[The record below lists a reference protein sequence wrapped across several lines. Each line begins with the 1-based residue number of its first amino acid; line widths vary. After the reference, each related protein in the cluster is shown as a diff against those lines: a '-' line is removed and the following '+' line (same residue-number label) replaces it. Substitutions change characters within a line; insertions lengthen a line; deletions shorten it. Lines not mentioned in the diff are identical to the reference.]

1 MSQTI
6 YSVTSLNRHIKQL
19 FDNDFTLRGLRLKG
33 EVSNFK
39 RYPSGHIYF
48 SLKDEESYI
57 KAVMYVSYTKYMP
70 STIKDGD
77 EVIATGYVSAYPAR
91 GEYQFYAQAIDLFGK
106 GNQLLELEMLKK
118 KLAAEG
124 LFDQSRK
131 RKIKAFPKA
140 VGVISAPNSAALADI
155 KTNLLRRNPLIELKI
170 FTSLVQGSDAPKELL
185 KALNEA
191 KNSNIDTLIIGRGGG
206 ASEDLSAFNDETL
219 VREAAKFPVPII
231 SAVGH
236 EIDFTLI
243 DYIADARASTP
254 TGAAELATIDKREIY
269 DSLANYSKEIDDVL
283 INMINNYKTKI
294 DNIKTRPFFVNPKS
308 MYEDALKEVKNFSQ
322 RLDLSINHLIK
333 MKEERLASYKPR
345 LKSLSVESTL
355 NRGFSITM
363 DEEGRII
370 KSIDDVKVNTS
381 VKTKIS
387 GGIITATVTKKEKVN
402 DERKN

>member
-1 MSQTI
+1 MSETI

-19 FDNDFTLRGLRLKG
+19 FDNDFVLRGLRLKG

-48 SLKDEESYI
+48 TLKDEESSI
-57 KAVMYVSYTKYMP
+57 KAVMYVTYTRFMP

-77 EVIATGYVSAYPAR
+77 EVIASGYVSVYPSR

-118 KLAAEG
+118 KLASEG

-131 RKIKAFPKA
+131 RKINLFPKA
-140 VGVISAPNSAALADI
+140 IGVISAPNSAALSDI
-155 KTNLLRRNPLIELKI
+155 RTNLLRRNPLIDIKL
-170 FTSLVQGSDAPKELL
+170 FPSLVQGSEAPKELL

-191 KNSNIDTLIIGRGGG
+191 KNAKIDTLIIGRGGG

-243 DYIADARASTP
+243 DYIADTRASTP

-269 DSLANYSKEIDDVL
+269 DALANYETEIDDAL
-283 INMINNYKTKI
+283 INKINNYKNKLE
-294 DNIKTRPFFVNPKS
+294 NIKNRPFFVNPKS
-308 MYEDALKEVKNFSQ
+308 MYEDAIKEVSNLNN
-322 RLDLSINHLIK
+322 RIDLAMNHLIK
-333 MKEERLASYKPR
+333 MKKEKLSSYSPR
-345 LKSLSVESTL
+345 LKSLSVDSTL
-355 NRGFSITM
+355 NRGFAIMM
-363 DEEGRII
+363 DEKGSIV
-370 KSIDDVKVNTS
+370 KSINDIEINTS
-381 VKTKIS
+381 VKIRVS
-387 GGIITATVTKKEKVN
+387 GGIITSTVTKKEKIN
-402 DERKN
+402 G

>member
-6 YSVTSLNRHIKQL
+6 FSVSALNRHIKQL

-33 EVSNFK
+33 EISNFK

-48 SLKDEESYI
+48 TLKDEESSI
-57 KAVMYVSYTKYMP
+57 KAVMYVTYTKYMP
-70 STIKDGD
+70 STLKDGD
-77 EVIATGYVSAYPAR
+77 EVIAAGYVSLYAPR

-118 KLAAEG
+118 KLASEG
-124 LFDQSRK
+124 LFDESRK
-131 RKIKAFPKA
+131 RKIKLFPKS
-140 VGVISAPNSAALADI
+140 VGVISAPNSAAMSDI
-155 KTNLLRRNPLIELKI
+155 KTNLLRRNPLLDIKL
-170 FTSLVQGSDAPKELL
+170 FPSLVQGSEAPKALL

-191 KNSNIDTLIIGRGGG
+191 KNSEIDTLIIGRGGG

-269 DSLANYSKEIDDVL
+269 EALEHYQRDLDDEL
-283 INMINNYKTKI
+283 IYKINNLKAKL
-294 DNIKTRPFFVNPKS
+294 DNLKNRPFFNNPKS
-308 MYEDALKEVKNFSQ
+308 MYEDALIQTKNLKE
-322 RLDLSINHLIK
+322 RMDLGINHLIK
-333 MKEERLASYKPR
+333 MKQEKLSSYSPR
-345 LKSLSVESTL
+345 LKALSVDSTL
-355 NRGFSITM
+355 NRGFSIVM
-363 DEEGRII
+363 NEDNKII
-370 KSIDDVKVNTS
+370 KNIEDVDINTS
-381 VKTKIS
+381 IKTRLS
-387 GGIITATVTKKEKVN
+387 NGIITSTVIRKETKN
-402 DERKN
+402 G

>member
-1 MSQTI
+1 MNETI
-6 YSVTSLNRHIKQL
+6 FSVSALNRHIKQL

-33 EVSNFK
+33 EISNFK

-48 SLKDEESYI
+48 TLKDEESSI
-57 KAVMYVSYTKYMP
+57 KAVMYVSYTKFMP

-77 EVIATGYVSAYPAR
+77 EVVATGYVSVYPQR

-106 GNQLLELEMLKK
+106 GNQLLELELLKK
-118 KLAAEG
+118 KLASEG
-124 LFDQSRK
+124 LFDESRK
-131 RKIKAFPKA
+131 RKIKPFPKS
-140 VGVISAPNSAALADI
+140 VGVISAPNSAALSDI

-170 FTSLVQGSDAPKELL
+170 FPSLVQGSEAPKALL

-191 KNSNIDTLIIGRGGG
+191 KISNIDTLIIGRGGG

-269 DSLANYSKEIDDVL
+269 DSLANYETRMEDVL
-283 INMINNYKTKI
+283 INKINNLKQRI
-294 DNIKTRPFFVNPKS
+294 DNIKSRPFFINPKA
-308 MYEDALKEVKNFSQ
+308 MYVEALKDVKVLTE
-322 RLDLSINHLIK
+322 RMDLAISHLIK
-333 MKEERLASYKPR
+333 MKKEKLNSYIPR
-345 LKSLSVESTL
+345 LNSLSVDATL
-355 NRGFSITM
+355 NRGFAVM
-363 DEEGRII
+363 LDEKNRVV
-370 KSIDDVKVNTS
+370 KNIDDVKINTS

-387 GGIITATVTKKEKVN
+387 GGIITSTVTSKEKV
-402 DERKN
+402 